1 MKIFNTLSGKVEEF
15 ETIEKGKINMYVCGP
30 TVYSYA
36 HVGNMCPVIIFDMVY
51 RYFKY
56 LGYDVKYASN
66 FTDVDDKIIKAAKEN
81 GVTEKELTDKYI
93 KIYLDD
99 VKSLNCLDIDYRPR
113 VTETMDEIIDYIQLL
128 IDKGYAYQS
137 GDDVYFRVGKIK
149 DYGKLSGQ
157 VLEELDAGNR
167 IDVDE
172 NKENP
177 YDFVLWKKTKEGIT
191 WDSPF
196 GKGRPGWHTECVVMI
211 NKLFG
216 DKIDI
221 HGGGVDLK
229 FPHHENEIAQ
239 SEAASN
245 TCLANY
251 WMHNGHVL
259 VNGVKMSKSLGN
271 FMLARDLIEK
281 YPVNVIRLAILK
293 NNYRVPFDLSDAL
306 FKECGVLND
315 KIANA
320 LKQANLE
327 IQLNNLKVGK
337 LKKDEKIEE
346 IMGDDFNTPNLITYL
361 LDLIKELN
369 SKIRAHEDI
378 VETVDKINIINYIL
392 GIEYD
397 LPVLSNDDK
406 EMYNEWLEYRNNKD
420 FENADKLRGQLI
432 EKGII

>member
-369 SKIRAHEDI
+369 SKIRAHENI

-397 LPVLSNDDK
+397 LPVLSKDDK